1 MLTGK
6 DAQEKSNI
14 QNAFNEVNN
23 SYIKRFENNNRIK
36 NAEIIQM
43 KIVTKLSTLEKEE
56 DVKKYADQV
65 FILYDNADIEPQQKE
80 DFKTITNVTVNS
92 KLYWDNDKIQELE

>member
-1 MLTGK
+1 
-6 DAQEKSNI
+6 
-14 QNAFNEVNN
+14 
-23 SYIKRFENNNRIK
+23 
-36 NAEIIQM
+36 M